1 MRSADRHV
9 TAHEPVV
16 TALRA
21 SGRGR
26 VEIELDGARW
36 RVVPL
41 EAVHRAG
48 LAVGGTLGRASAR
61 ALRAE
66 MRRQQALAA
75 AVGTLRRREHTQ
87 SSLDERLERHGV
99 TPAERRRTVDTLT
112 RAGLVDDQRYAHA
125 RAALLAERGCGNLL
139 IVDDLER
146 HGVAPPLAREAIE
159 ALEQEA
165 IRAAALVARHGLTP
179 ATLRRLAAKG
189 FEESSLEPLVAEMG
203 DGA

>member
-1 MRSADRHV
+1 M
-9 TAHEPVV
+9 V

-21 SGRGR
+21 YGGGR

-48 LAVGGTLGRASAR
+48 LSVGGTLGRTSAR

-66 MRRQQALAA
+66 IRRQQALDA
-75 AVGTLRRREHTQ
+75 AVGTLRRGEHTA
-87 SSLDERLERHGV
+87 SSLEERLERRGV
-99 TPAERRRTVDTLT
+99 APAERRRAVDTLT
-112 RAGLVDDQRYAHA
+112 RAGLVDDERYAHA

-139 IVDDLER
+139 ITDDLER
-146 HGVAPPLAREAIE
+146 HGVAPPLANAAIE

-165 IRAAALVARHGLTP
+165 SRAAALVARHGLTP
-179 ATLRRLAAKG
+179 ATLRRLAARG
-189 FEESSLEPLVAEMG
+189 FDESSLESFVAQMG
-203 DGA
+203 GGA